1 MHLEETKMKILAV
14 DDDPIILELL
24 EHFISTISD
33 YELTTAESVC
43 DALEILSEPG
53 NTFDCFLLDIQ
64 MPHTDGIEFT
74 QILRDTP
81 KYERTPILMLT
92 AMSDKDYIDRA
103 FSAGATDYVT
113 KPFEVN
119 SLKGRLKL
127 VEQISQDARQAA
139 QKMLA
144 REVGF
149 DPVKATSK
157 GIELH
162 EPFPIHDV
170 EGVIENRAI
179 ENYVTQLSR
188 KSLCGSVILGFSVRQ
203 SADLFYDL
211 SNYDFSCVMTDV
223 AEAISDCLLPTQR
236 LLSYAG
242 NGSFVCVVEGAAK
255 IDMDRLVDQINLYIH
270 HMELSQSDGS
280 PLNIRICAGRPTRL
294 VWRKGSSA
302 LEALREANLSAEHA
316 AECFE
321 RNMGSIW
328 TTEQFA

>member
-1 MHLEETKMKILAV
+1 MKILAV

-24 EHFISTISD
+24 EHFIATISD
-33 YELTTAESVC
+33 HELTTAESVC

-53 NTFDCFLLDIQ
+53 ATFDCFLLDIQ
-64 MPHTDGIEFT
+64 MPNTDGIEFT
-74 QILRDTP
+74 KILRETP

-103 FSAGATDYVT
+103 FGAGATDYVT

-119 SLKGRLKL
+119 GLKGRLKL
-127 VEQISQDARQAA
+127 VEQIALEAREAA
-139 QKMLA
+139 QKAAASDGLHGPIMA
-144 REVGF
+144 ESEDF
-149 DPVKATSK
+149 D
-157 GIELH
+157 LH
-162 EPFPIHDV
+162 QPFPITDV
-170 EGVIENRAI
+170 DGVIENRAI

-188 KSLCGSVILGFSVRQ
+188 KSLCRSVILGFTVRQ
-203 SADLFYDL
+203 TADLFYSL
-211 SNYDFSCVMTDV
+211 SNYDFTCVMTDV

-242 NGSFVCVVEGAAK
+242 NGTFVCVVEGASQ
-255 IDMDRLVDQINLYIH
+255 IDLERLVDQINLYIH

-302 LEALREANLSAEHA
+302 LDALREAHISAEYA
-316 AECFE
+316 ADRLE